1 MLVGIKNVS
10 VMLALAVMVA
20 CAAPPSVNEQVAD
33 EFAAQGL
40 HPVTGSGFASAYA
53 RPGTQLASYTVV
65 DIATLATGDVETS
78 QTPVGGTLR
87 RDWQMNPE
95 REQALQGVWSGAMQ
109 RAFSGYDQ
117 TGEGA
122 AVLQIQAEI
131 TRIAPG
137 RPTATTI
144 GGGMQSMASSQDV
157 VEVFMEFRMYD
168 KASGELLVVI
178 RDSRTMISQAM
189 SRIAPAGV
197 QTMFNS
203 WAALL
208 HTRVSGR

>member
-1 MLVGIKNVS
+1 MLFGIKNIG
-10 VMLALAVMVA
+10 VMLALVVMVA
-20 CAAPPSVNEQVAD
+20 CAAPPAVKEQVAD
-33 EFAAQGL
+33 EFAAEGL
-40 HPVTGSGFASAYA
+40 HPVTGSGFAAAYA
-53 RPGTQLASYTVV
+53 RPGTQLASYSVV

-95 REQALQGVWSGAMQ
+95 REKALQGVWSGSMQ

-117 TGEGA
+117 TGKGA
-122 AVLQIQAEI
+122 SVLQIQAEMI
-131 TRIAPG
+131 RVAPG

-157 VEVFMEFRMYD
+157 VEIFMEFRMYD
-168 KASGELLVVI
+168 KTSGELLVVI